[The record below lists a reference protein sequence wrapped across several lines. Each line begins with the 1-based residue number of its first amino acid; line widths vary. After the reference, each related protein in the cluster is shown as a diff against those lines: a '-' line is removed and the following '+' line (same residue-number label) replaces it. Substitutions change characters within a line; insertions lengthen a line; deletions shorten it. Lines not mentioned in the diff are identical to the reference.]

1 MRGGVDVPRRI
12 REMSERELE
21 VEMHRRYM
29 RRREYK
35 AVTMIGK
42 VFKGYRAR
50 KAY

>member
-1 MRGGVDVPRRI
+1 MRCGVDVPRRI

-21 VEMHRRYM
+21 VEMHKRFM
-29 RRREYK
+29 RRRETK

-42 VFKGYRAR
+42 VFKGYRVR